1 MKQLITPAVL
11 FLSLAACAADVGRV
25 IVRQQWPWS
34 TDIKVEF
41 ELSNVTDPVDISLKA
56 YNGAVPYDQAVV
68 DAATSGSR
76 FALSK
81 GGVYTV
87 TLDPSVL
94 FASGTKTVPDFKVMV
109 TATAAEKT
117 AEVLYKIVNLES
129 PYDVTDVT
137 RGALL
142 NGEYGAIETKYS
154 DLDPAFKN
162 VQPADMLIWTGVT
175 NNPAYKTTHLVL
187 RKINSAG
194 KSAKYQNTC
203 IASFTYDFFIGV
215 FEVTQ
220 AQFAKVCAHPHT
232 SSNETNP
239 DYADYRPV
247 DKLSWDGIRG
257 KTTGD
262 LWPAGDHTSLDSGK
276 FLYILQK
283 RTGLM
288 LDLPTATAWEYAC
301 RGGNFNQ
308 TSPELYTGEYSSDA
322 ASAKIMRCRSVNCV
336 NTGSHAPRDCDLTD
350 GPAWVGSYLP
360 NAYGLYDMLGNVRE
374 ICLDHIAGIPTEAVT
389 DYRGPAQSSWSNK
402 RDRVLRGGSYMDARN
417 SVLVYTSQTNTHPE
431 DYDRAAGIRLCLY
444 PDAQPQPQE

>member
-1 MKQLITPAVL
+1 MKHLITPAVL
-11 FLSLAACAADVGRV
+11 LLAFAACAADVGRV

-34 TDIKVEF
+34 TAIKVEF

-56 YNGAVPYDQAVV
+56 YNGTAQYDQALV

-94 FASGTKTVPDFKVMV
+94 FASGTKTVPDFKVTV

-142 NGEYGAIETKYS
+142 NGKYGAIETKYS

-194 KSAKYQNTC
+194 TTVKFQNKCNT
-203 IASFTYDFFIGV
+203 SFTYDFFIGV

-220 AQFAKVCAHPHT
+220 AQFAKVCSHPRG
-232 SSNETNP
+232 SNERNP
-239 DYADYRPV
+239 DYADFRPV
-247 DKLSWDGIRG
+247 DRIGWDDIRG
-257 KTTGD
+257 KNTGD

-276 FLYILQK
+276 FLYILQQ

-288 LDLPTATAWEYAC
+288 IDLPTEAAWEFAC

-308 TSPELYTGEYSSDA
+308 SAPELYTGEYSGDVTCG
-322 ASAKIMRCRSVNCV
+322 KIMRCRGINCV
-336 NTGSHAPRDCDLTD
+336 NTGSDASSNCDLTD

-360 NAYGLYDMLGNVRE
+360 NAYGLYDMQGNVWE
-374 ICLDHIAGIPTEAVT
+374 ICLDHIGGVPSSGTVV
-389 DYRGPAQSSWSNK
+389 DFRGSAESTWSNK
-402 RDRVLRGGSYMDARN
+402 RDRVLRGGSYKSARN
-417 SVLVYTSQTNTHPE
+417 TVLIYSSETNHHPTE
-431 DYDRAAGIRLCLY
+431 YPNDCGFRLCLY